1 MVRFCIFLH
10 IIPLPVVTVM
20 GPGIC
25 DCMLNAIPSN
35 SSPCLAVLMA
45 PHAEHDVLVVLLL
58 LLVALL
64 APLVLLVLT
73 SVLLPLVVAW
83 FPRIGAL
90 ISKKFSKLWSKFRI
104 ISN

>member
-1 MVRFCIFLH
+1 
-10 IIPLPVVTVM
+10 
-20 GPGIC
+20 
-25 DCMLNAIPSN
+25 MLNAIPSN

-64 APLVLLVLT
+64 APLVLLVLPA
-73 SVLLPLVVAW
+73 VLLPLVVAW
-83 FPRIGAL
+83 LPRIGAL
-90 ISKKFSKLWSKFRI
+90 ICFEQKLSKFWSKFRI

>member
-1 MVRFCIFLH
+1 
-10 IIPLPVVTVM
+10 
-20 GPGIC
+20 
-25 DCMLNAIPSN
+25 
-35 SSPCLAVLMA
+35 MA

-64 APLVLLVLT
+64 APLVLLVLP

-83 FPRIGAL
+83 FPRIRAL
-90 ISKKFSKLWSKFRI
+90 ISKKFSTPLSKFRI